1 MSNSKH
7 LKAVI
12 AASLLSTCIP
22 ALAGSAPGSLA
33 VTATVLDACLI
44 VTTPV
49 AFGNYS
55 SSAATTTKATGT
67 VTLTCTL
74 GTTGTVT
81 LGQGAN
87 AASGS
92 TDTVPLRQ
100 MAFGTAR
107 LPYFLYQ
114 DSARSTVW
122 GNTAATAVTQAG
134 TGLLGTA
141 ISVYGAIPISQN
153 VPVGAYLDTVV
164 ATVSF

>member
-1 MSNSKH
+1 MSTSN
-7 LKAVI
+7 LKI
-12 AASLLSTCIP
+12 
-22 ALAGSAPGSLA
+22 ALAACLLGATASAFAGSSTNNLA

-44 VTTPV
+44 ITTPV

-55 SSAATTTKATGT
+55 SSAATVTKATGT
-67 VTLTCTL
+67 VALTCTL

-81 LGQGAN
+81 LGQGSN

-100 MAFGTAR
+100 MAAGSGR
-107 LPYFLYQ
+107 LGYFLYQ
-114 DSARSTVW
+114 DTGRTTVW
-122 GNTAATAVTQAG
+122 GNTAPTGITQAG

-141 ISVYGAIPISQN
+141 INVYGSIPINQN
-153 VPVGAYLDTVV
+153 VPVGIYLDTVV